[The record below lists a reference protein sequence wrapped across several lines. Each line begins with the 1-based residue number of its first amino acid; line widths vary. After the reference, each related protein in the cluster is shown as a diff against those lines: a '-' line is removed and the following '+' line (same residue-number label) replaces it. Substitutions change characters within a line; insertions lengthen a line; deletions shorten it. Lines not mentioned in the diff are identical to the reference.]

1 MTVMLLLLGLALLL
15 VGAEMLVRGASRLAL
30 ATGMSPLVIGLT
42 VVAFGTSTPELAV
55 SIGAANSGAPDIALG
70 NVVGSNITNV
80 LLILGVSA
88 LIAPLIVARQLIR
101 VDVPIMLGVSV
112 LALVLALDGG
122 IGRVDGAILAALLVG
137 YTLLQVRLGRSD
149 PAASDTALD
158 TVNGPP
164 RGTRAWVMNVAL
176 VGGGLALLILGANW
190 LVDSATLIARQ
201 FGLSELVIGLTVVA
215 VGTSMPEIATSIIA
229 TIRGQRD
236 LAVGNV
242 VGSNIFNL
250 LGVLGLAAVISPTGI
265 PVSPAAV
272 NFDIPVMIATAVA
285 CLPIFFTGHSIQ
297 RWEGAVFL
305 GYYVAYTAYLLLD
318 AAGHDALPDFRLAML
333 WVVMPLTV
341 VTLSVVTWRHLRSR
355 AAPPTNTPD
364 GSP

>member
-149 PAASDTALD
+149 PAAGDTALD

-190 LVDSATLIARQ
+190 LVDSATLIARE

-229 TIRGQRD
+229 TLRGQRD

>member
-1 MTVMLLLLGLALLL
+1 MTALLLLLGLALLL

-55 SIGAANSGAPDIALG
+55 SVDAARSGAPDIALG

-101 VDVPIMLGVSV
+101 VDVPIMFAVSV
-112 LALVLALDGG
+112 LALVFSLDGG
-122 IGRVDGAILAALLVG
+122 ISRVDGVILAALLVG

-149 PAASDTALD
+149 PAAADTTLD
-158 TVNGPP
+158 TVDGPP
-164 RGTRAWVMNVAL
+164 RGTRAWIFNIAL
-176 VGGGLALLILGANW
+176 VGGGLVLLILGANW
-190 LVDSATLIARQ
+190 LVDSATQIARQ

-242 VGSNIFNL
+242 VGSNIFNI

-297 RWEGAVFL
+297 RWEGVVFL
-305 GYYVAYTAYLLLD
+305 GYYIAYTAYLLLG
-318 AAGHDALPDFRLAML
+318 AAEHDALEDFRVAMV
-333 WVVMPLTV
+333 WVVIPLTLVTLAV
-341 VTLSVVTWRHLRSR
+341 VTRRHLRGR
-355 AAPPTNTPD
+355 AAAPADPAD
-364 GSP
+364 HGK

>member
-149 PAASDTALD
+149 PAAGDTALD